1 MKIQLEIP
9 KELNKKLK
17 IEKVQKELKN
27 LQETV
32 LFILERYFGK

>member
-17 IEKVQKELKN
+17 IEKIEKELKN

-32 LFILERYFGK
+32 LLILKKYFKK